1 MEWELLELET
11 DDAMQNAVNTYK
23 SNIAKVQAG
32 RANPTILDSVKMDYY
47 GTPTPI
53 NQIAAI
59 SVPEPRQLLVKPFD
73 QSVNKDLTAA
83 INAAQLGLQVSDEG
97 DKVRITFPELT
108 TERRQELVKQFS
120 KYTEGA
126 KVNIRQARQVAN
138 KTIKG
143 DEDTSDDQKDIYHDE
158 IQKLTDKYIS
168 QIDELSKEKEKD
180 LMTL

>member
-11 DDAMQNAVNTYK
+11 EDAMQTSLESYK
-23 SNIAKVQAG
+23 ANIAKVQAG
-32 RANPTILDSVKMDYY
+32 RANPIILNSVKMDYY
-47 GTPTPI
+47 GAPTPI
-53 NQIAAI
+53 NQVAAI

-73 QSVNKDLTAA
+73 RSVNKDLTAA

-108 TERRQELVKQFS
+108 TERRKDLVKQFS
-120 KYTEGA
+120 KYTEQS
-126 KVNIRQARQVAN
+126 KVQIRQVRQHAN

-143 DEDTSDDQKDIYHDE
+143 DKDISDDQKDIYHDE